1 MSADLLTNLILI
13 ASISVVSYCLGRR
26 KMPSE
31 RTMIEHLVKLR
42 ARRMVEFVARS
53 RIEDEINA
61 KAMTLA
67 GRAFR
72 S

>member
-13 ASISVVSYCLGRR
+13 ASISVVSYCFGRR